1 MTRYYPALIVLAH
14 PLGAEIRER
23 TQQFIHERLGVDTT
37 PKIFQ
42 FLEVKAETSEQ
53 EIRGHYHAALS
64 KRAAAESQEVLPGT
78 IDGSRIETFILAA
91 IEPDSLTLAKQ
102 CAKTIGKC
110 ARETVAGGR
119 NAIFLSS
126 RSLLSISDTARQQAA
141 QDLDAAMC
149 EPVFPFSR
157 CFFVDDINEV
167 GQTVT
172 SIADVVDLIA
182 NFLALSIASDLCDVL
197 QSNPPPYDG
206 SRGLQHKAYAS
217 FSCNTLGFNKS
228 TLIDGLAHRLA
239 CEIAGR
245 LVSDGRIRNDHTAL
259 VAQSVSWFHE
269 NCRALEQQLRIQSD
283 NNGNAGGA
291 ETPQQSVVAAAQL
304 SAERSLDQFLDGA
317 CDTLKYDFGALR
329 DFIDQ
334 VLDQWLVELE
344 RLADE
349 VKLKKAKIADLS
361 IKSLLGISSTV
372 VYQTEFIERP
382 RWWQVFAT
390 PQTKIVEG
398 TRSVKPGVALTE
410 AHREHAMLNRILEI
424 MIALFNRLDKIC
436 LNLDRLQHSLNKP
449 DRVEFQSIFNVDL
462 INDDLAREF
471 YSSSEYQE
479 KDSHIEQFVHSPEFI
494 SFRSELSRYPDGT
507 PERYLF
513 DYCKRCV
520 QFVEGFN
527 IVKICTLNRLF
538 KGPRESLYVSPPF
551 WKPVSLATAERVAI
565 VLNGEQS
572 KFDFRSVVDGR
583 SNPTNEI
590 YVENHDPNTITLI
603 QITYGLRVEDFFP
616 TVHSDGEG
624 PLSAAAGNNSPG

>member
-14 PLGAEIRER
+14 PFGAEIRDR
-23 TQQFIHERLGVDTT
+23 AQQLIHERLSVDMT

-42 FLEVKAETSEQ
+42 FLEVKAEISDQ

-64 KRAAAESQEVLPGT
+64 KRSATESQEVLSGT
-78 IDGSRIETFILAA
+78 VDGSRIETFVVAA
-91 IEPDSLTLAKQ
+91 IEPESLNLAKR
-102 CAKTIGKC
+102 CAQIIDNC

-119 NAIFLSS
+119 NAIFLAS

-157 CFFVDDINEV
+157 CFFIDDINEA

-228 TLIDGLAHRLA
+228 VLIDGLAHRLA
-239 CEIAGR
+239 CEIVGR
-245 LVSDGRIRNDHTAL
+245 LVSDGRIRNEHTAL

-269 NCRALEQQLRIQSD
+269 NCRALEQQLRNQNDGSPEI
-283 NNGNAGGA
+283 
-291 ETPQQSVVAAAQL
+291 PQQLVIEAARL
-304 SAERSLDQFLDGA
+304 SGERNLDQFLDGA
-317 CDTLKYDFGALR
+317 CETLKHDFGALR
-329 DFIDQ
+329 DFIEQ

-349 VKLKKAKIADLS
+349 VKLKKRKLADLS
-361 IKSLLGISSTV
+361 IKSLLGIPSTV
-372 VYQTEFIERP
+372 VYQTQFIEKP

-390 PQTKIVEG
+390 PKTKIVDC
-398 TRSVKPGVALTE
+398 TRSVEPGVALTE
-410 AHREHAMLNRILEI
+410 ARREHANLHHILEI

-436 LNLDRLQHSLNKP
+436 LNLDRLKQSLDKP
-449 DRVEFQSIFNVDL
+449 GRIEFQSIFNVDL
-462 INDDLAREF
+462 VNDDLAQKF
-471 YSSSEYQE
+471 YSSSEYQQ
-479 KDSHIEQFVHSPEFI
+479 KASHIEQFDHSPEFI
-494 SFRSELSRYPDGT
+494 SFRSELSCYPDGT
-507 PERYLF
+507 PDRHLF

-527 IVKICTLNRLF
+527 IVKICALKRLF
-538 KGPRESLYVSPPF
+538 KGPQESLYVSSPF
-551 WKPVSLATAERVAI
+551 WRPVSLATAERVAI
-565 VLNGEQS
+565 VLSGEQS
-572 KFDFRSVVDGR
+572 KLDFRSVADGR

-590 YVENHDPNTITLI
+590 YVQNHDSNTVTLI
-603 QITYGLRVEDFFP
+603 QITYGLRVDDFFP
-616 TVHSDGEG
+616 TAHNDGEG
-624 PLSAAAGNNSPG
+624 PLSVAVSGNNFPG